1 MYSKA
6 LECGLLP
13 AEFWDMSLQEVKDTV
28 NSRFKQRNNEIYTLS
43 GMIRVAVLSVFSKDV
58 EFPDAPDMEQNAE
71 GKWKNSYNY
80 LKALQKKQKEVHKWQ

>member
-1 MYSKA
+1 MYGKA
-6 LECGLLP
+6 LEVGLLP
-13 AEFWDMSLQEVKDTV
+13 SEFWGMSLQEIKDTV

-58 EFPDAPDMEQNAE
+58 KFPEAPDNQSHE
-71 GKWKNSYNY
+71 GNWKNSYNY